1 VQPQLNS
8 TTKADYQNK
17 KPHLYCQFMQ
27 QPNAINLQLE
37 ITNKQI
43 LKMSMP
49 IAFSIIVPQ
58 LNFITNNIFLGGLST
73 QALAVAG
80 VTGVYYLLFAMIGA
94 GLNNGVQMLISR
106 RAGENK
112 IDEIATLFWQGVRLA
127 ILFAMAGILLT
138 LFIAPTILKYSL
150 HSQDDYN
157 MAIGFLRI
165 RIWGLPFLYLYQ
177 MRNALLVGTNQTK
190 YLVIGTATEA
200 GINILL
206 DWLLIYGHWG
216 FPNLGFNGAAVAS
229 VIAECSG
236 LVVIYIV
243 IHVKGIGKQLHL
255 YTNKAFDKT
264 ATLLILKKASPLILQ
279 LALSIGSWE
288 FFYILIEHHG
298 TTDLAISN
306 VMRNVF
312 GFFGCITWAFASTT
326 NSMVSNVIGQGLQH
340 RVKELIY
347 KILKLNVLFA
357 LIVCVLLNVLSVP
370 FLSIFQQGDAF
381 IVKAIPVLR
390 TISAAMILMSISVVW
405 FNAVIGTGNTRIT
418 LYTEMA
424 AIILYCIY
432 VYIILEKL
440 NLSIVYGWMSEWLYW
455 AVLLVPSII
464 YMHSN
469 RWKDKKI

>member
-1 VQPQLNS
+1 
-8 TTKADYQNK
+8 
-17 KPHLYCQFMQ
+17 MQ
-27 QPNAINLQLE
+27 QQHNMNLQVE
-37 ITNKQI
+37 ITNQQI
-43 LKMSMP
+43 LKMSLP

-73 QALAVAG
+73 QALGVAG
-80 VTGVYYLLFAMIGA
+80 VTGVYYLLFAMMGV

-106 RAGENK
+106 RAGENRL
-112 IDEIATLFWQGVRLA
+112 DEISKLFWQGVRLA
-127 ILFAMAGILLT
+127 IIFAVAGIVLT
-138 LFIAPTILKYSL
+138 LFIAPTILHYSL
-150 HSQDDYN
+150 HDAERYN
-157 MAIGFLRI
+157 MAIDFLRI

-216 FPNLGFNGAAVAS
+216 MPKLGFNGAAIAS

-236 LVVIYIV
+236 LVVIYAV
-243 IHVKGIGKQLHL
+243 IHVKGIGKQLQLFTHR
-255 YTNKAFDKT
+255 AFDKT
-264 ATLLILKKASPLILQ
+264 STLLILKKSSPLILQ

-298 TTDLAISN
+298 AMDLAISN

-326 NSMVSNVIGQGLQH
+326 NSMVSNVIGQGLQN

-347 KILKLNVLFA
+347 KILKLNLLFA
-357 LIVCVLLNVLSVP
+357 LGVCVLLNVLSVP
-370 FLSIFQQGDAF
+370 FLSIFQQGDVF
-381 IVKAIPVLR
+381 IQQAIPVLR
-390 TISAAMILMSISVVW
+390 TISAAMILMSISVIW

-418 LYTEMA
+418 LYIELA

-440 NLSIVYGWMSEWLYW
+440 NLSIIYGWMSEWLYW
-455 AVLLVPSII
+455 TVLLVPSII
-464 YMHSN
+464 YIHSN
-469 RWKDKKI
+469 QWKDKKV